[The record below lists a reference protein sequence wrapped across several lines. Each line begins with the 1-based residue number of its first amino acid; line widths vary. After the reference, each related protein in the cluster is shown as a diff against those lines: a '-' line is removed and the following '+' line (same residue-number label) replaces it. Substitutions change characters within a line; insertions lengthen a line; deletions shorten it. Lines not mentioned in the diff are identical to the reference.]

1 MRRLIC
7 GKEKV
12 LFDLTFLK
20 MVPNPQ
26 QISPVEDNPTIA

>member
-1 MRRLIC
+1 MLIC

-12 LFDLTFLK
+12 VLVLTFLK

-26 QISPVEDNPTIA
+26 QISPVEDIPTIA